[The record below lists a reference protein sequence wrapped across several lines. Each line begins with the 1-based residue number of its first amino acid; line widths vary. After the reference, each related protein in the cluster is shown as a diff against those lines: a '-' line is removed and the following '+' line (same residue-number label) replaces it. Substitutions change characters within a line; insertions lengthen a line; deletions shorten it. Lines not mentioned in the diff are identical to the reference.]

1 MRVDGKVVFVT
12 GAGSGIGEAL
22 SRRFAA
28 EGAHVVVVT
37 DLDGGQ
43 ASRVA
48 GDIGGVAMQLDV
60 SDEAAMTSAIEVAER
75 DHGPIGL
82 LVNNA
87 GIATG
92 GSVDVPTEMWQKTW
106 DVNVMAHVY
115 AIRAALPGMLA
126 RGSGHILSTVSAA
139 GLLTNI
145 GAAPYA
151 VTKHA
156 ALALAEWVAVT
167 YGRSGIG
174 VSALCPQFVDTPM
187 LDLFGDTSS
196 QEWVR
201 GIAIT
206 TEDVADSVIA
216 GLDEERFLILP
227 HPEVATF
234 FQNKANDYDR
244 WLGGMQK
251 LNEQLER
258 PTFDQSD

>member
-1 MRVDGKVVFVT
+1 MNVKDQIVFIT

-28 EGAHVVVVT
+28 EGARTIVVT
-37 DLDGGQ
+37 DLDGEQ
-43 ASRVA
+43 AGRVA
-48 GDIGGVAMQLDV
+48 AEVGGVGMRLDV
-60 SDEAAMTSAIEVAER
+60 SDEAAVTSSIETVESE
-75 DHGPIGL
+75 HGPIGL

-92 GSVDVPTEMWQKTW
+92 GSVDVPTALWQKTW

-115 AIRAALPGMLA
+115 SIRAALPGMLA
-126 RGSGHILSTVSAA
+126 AGSGYILSTVSAA

-156 ALALAEWVAVT
+156 ALALAEWVSMS
-167 YGRSGIG
+167 YGRRGIG
-174 VSALCPQFVDTPM
+174 VSALCPQFVETPM
-187 LDLFGDTSS
+187 LDVFGDAAS

-201 GIAIT
+201 SIAISPD
-206 TEDVADSVIA
+206 DVADAVID
-216 GLDEERFLILP
+216 GLAAERFLILP
-227 HPEVATF
+227 HPEVETF

-244 WLGGMQK
+244 WLGGMRK
-251 LNEQLER
+251 LNEQLNN
-258 PTFDQSD
+258 PQFD

>member
-1 MRVDGKVVFVT
+1 MNVNGQLVFVT
-12 GAGSGIGEAL
+12 GGGSGIGEAL
-22 SRRFAA
+22 CRRFAA
-28 EGAHVVVVT
+28 EGAAAVVVT
-37 DLDGGQ
+37 DVAGEQ
-43 ASRVA
+43 AERVA
-48 GDIGGVAMQLDV
+48 ADIGGIGLPLDV
-60 SDEAAMTSAIEVAER
+60 RDEAAVTSTIASIEK

-92 GSVDVPTEMWQKTW
+92 GSVDVPTALWQKTW
-106 DVNVMAHVY
+106 DINVMAHVY

-126 RGSGHILSTVSAA
+126 HGSGYILSTVSAA

-156 ALALAEWVAVT
+156 ALALAEWVSMT
-167 YGRSGIG
+167 YGKQGVG

-187 LDLFGDTSS
+187 LDLFGESAT

-201 GIAIT
+201 SIAIT
-206 TEDVADSVIA
+206 TDDVADAVIE
-216 GLDEERFLILP
+216 GLAEERFLILP
-227 HPEVATF
+227 HPEVATY

-244 WLGGMQK
+244 WLGGMRK
-251 LNEQLER
+251 LNEQLSN
-258 PTFDQSD
+258 PDFG

>member
-1 MRVDGKVVFVT
+1 MNVQDQLVFVT
-12 GAGSGIGEAL
+12 GGGSGIGEAL
-22 SRRFAA
+22 SRRFAD
-28 EGAHVVVVT
+28 EGAATIVVT
-37 DLDGGQ
+37 DLDGD
-43 ASRVA
+43 AAERVA
-48 GDIGGVAMQLDV
+48 TDIGGTGLGLDV
-60 SDEAAMTSAIEVAER
+60 SDEEAVTSTIASIEK

-82 LVNNA
+82 LANNA

-92 GSVDVPTEMWQKTW
+92 GSVDVPTALWQKTW

-126 RGSGHILSTVSAA
+126 NGSGYILSTVSAA

-156 ALALAEWVAVT
+156 ALALAEWVSMT
-167 YGRSGIG
+167 YGKQGIG

-187 LDLFGDTSS
+187 LDLFGESAS

-201 GIAIT
+201 SIAIT
-206 TEDVADSVIA
+206 TDDVANAVIE
-216 GLDEERFLILP
+216 GLAAERFLILP
-227 HPEVATF
+227 HPEVETF

-244 WLGGMQK
+244 WLGGMRK
-251 LNEQLER
+251 LNEQLNN
-258 PTFDQSD
+258 PQFD

>member
-1 MRVDGKVVFVT
+1 VFVT

-22 SRRFAA
+22 CRRFAT
-28 EGAHVVVVT
+28 EGAARVIVT
-37 DLDGGQ
+37 DLAGDQ
-43 ASRVA
+43 AERVA
-48 GDIGGVAMQLDV
+48 ADIGGIGLPLDV
-60 SDEAAMTSAIEVAER
+60 SDEAAVTSTIESIEK

-92 GSVDVPTEMWQKTW
+92 GSVDVPTALWQRTW
-106 DVNVMAHVY
+106 DINVMAHVY

-126 RGSGHILSTVSAA
+126 HGSGYILSTVSAA

-156 ALALAEWVAVT
+156 ALALAEWVSMT
-167 YGRSGIG
+167 YGKQGLG
-174 VSALCPQFVDTPM
+174 VSALCPQFVETPM
-187 LDLFGDTSS
+187 LDLFGESAT

-201 GIAIT
+201 SIAIT
-206 TEDVADSVIA
+206 TEDVADAVIE
-216 GLDEERFLILP
+216 GLAEERFLILP

-244 WLGGMQK
+244 WLGGMRK
-251 LNEQLER
+251 LNEQLNN
-258 PTFDQSD
+258 PDFG

>member
-1 MRVDGKVVFVT
+1 MRVEGKVVFIT

-22 SRRFAA
+22 ARRFAA
-28 EGAHVVVVT
+28 EGAETVVVT
-37 DLDGGQ
+37 DLDEDQ
-43 ASRVA
+43 ARRVA
-48 GDIGGVAMQLDV
+48 GDIGGLAMRLDV
-60 SDEAAMTSAIEVAER
+60 SDEAAVIDAVER
-75 DHGPIGL
+75 SERELGPIGL

-92 GSVDVPTEMWQKTW
+92 GSVDVPTEVWQRTW

-115 AIRAALPGMLA
+115 ALRAALPGMLA
-126 RGSGHILSTVSAA
+126 NGSGYVLSTVSAA

-156 ALALAEWVAVT
+156 ALALAEWVSVT
-167 YGRSGIG
+167 YGRRGIG

-187 LDLFGDTSS
+187 LDLFGESAS

-201 GIAIT
+201 SIAIT
-206 TEDVADSVIA
+206 TGEVADAVIE
-216 GLDEERFLILP
+216 GLADERFLILP
-227 HPEVATF
+227 HPEVADYF
-234 FQNKANDYDR
+234 RNKATDYDR

-251 LNEQLER
+251 LNASLEE
-258 PTFDQSD
+258 PTFD

>member
-1 MRVDGKVVFVT
+1 MNVKDQLVFLT
-12 GAGSGIGEAL
+12 GGGSGIGEAL

-28 EGAHVVVVT
+28 EGARTLVVT
-37 DLDGGQ
+37 DLDGEQ
-43 ASRVA
+43 ATRVA
-48 GDIGGVAMQLDV
+48 AEVGGIGMQLDV
-60 SDEAAMTSAIEVAER
+60 SEEAAVTSSIETVESE
-75 DHGPIGL
+75 HGPIGL

-92 GSVDVPTEMWQKTW
+92 GSVDVPTALWQRTW

-126 RGSGHILSTVSAA
+126 AGSGYILSTVSAA

-156 ALALAEWVAVT
+156 ALALAEWVSVS
-167 YGRSGIG
+167 YGRRGIG
-174 VSALCPQFVDTPM
+174 VSALCPQFVETPM
-187 LDLFGDTSS
+187 LDVFGDAAS

-201 GIAIT
+201 SIAISPD
-206 TEDVADSVIA
+206 DVADAVID
-216 GLDEERFLILP
+216 GLAAERFLILP
-227 HPEVATF
+227 HPEVETF

-244 WLGGMQK
+244 WLGGMRK
-251 LNEQLER
+251 LNEQLNN
-258 PTFDQSD
+258 PQFD

>member
-1 MRVDGKVVFVT
+1 MNVQDQLVFVT
-12 GAGSGIGEAL
+12 GGGSGIGEAL
-22 SRRFAA
+22 SRRFAQ
-28 EGAHVVVVT
+28 EGAATVVVT
-37 DLDGGQ
+37 DLDGD
-43 ASRVA
+43 AADRVA
-48 GDIGGVAMQLDV
+48 TDIGGIGLRLDV
-60 SDEAAMTSAIEVAER
+60 SDEEAVNSTIESIEHH
-75 DHGPIGL
+75 HGPIGL

-92 GSVDVPTEMWQKTW
+92 GSVDVPTALWQKTW

-126 RGSGHILSTVSAA
+126 NGSGYILSTVSAA

-156 ALALAEWVAVT
+156 ALALAEWVSMT
-167 YGRSGIG
+167 YGKQGIG

-187 LDLFGDTSS
+187 LDLFGESAS
-196 QEWVR
+196 QDWVR
-201 GIAIT
+201 SIAIT
-206 TEDVADSVIA
+206 TDDVADAVIE
-216 GLDEERFLILP
+216 GLAQERFLILP

-244 WLGGMQK
+244 WLGGMRK
-251 LNEQLER
+251 LNEQLNN
-258 PTFDQSD
+258 PQFD

>member
-1 MRVDGKVVFVT
+1 MNVGDQLVFVT
-12 GAGSGIGEAL
+12 GGGSGIGEAL
-22 SRRFAA
+22 SRRFSR
-28 EGAHVVVVT
+28 EGARTVVVT
-37 DLDGGQ
+37 DLDGER
-43 ASRVA
+43 AERVA
-48 GDIGGVAMQLDV
+48 SDIDGIGLQLDV
-60 SDEAAMTSAIEVAER
+60 SNENAVTSAIEAIEE

-92 GSVDVPTEMWQKTW
+92 GSVDVPTALWQKTW

-126 RGSGHILSTVSAA
+126 TGSGYILSTVSAA

-156 ALALAEWVAVT
+156 ALALAEWVSMT
-167 YGRSGIG
+167 YGKAGIG

-187 LDLFGDTSS
+187 LDLFGESAS
-196 QEWVR
+196 QDWVR
-201 GIAIT
+201 SIAIT
-206 TEDVADSVIA
+206 TEDVADAVIQ
-216 GLDEERFLILP
+216 GLADERFLILP
-227 HPEVATF
+227 HPEVATY

-244 WLGGMQK
+244 WLGGMRK
-251 LNEQLER
+251 LNEQLNN
-258 PTFDQSD
+258 PDFG

>member
-1 MRVDGKVVFVT
+1 MNVGDQLVFVT
-12 GAGSGIGEAL
+12 GGGSGIGEAL
-22 SRRFAA
+22 CRRFSR
-28 EGAHVVVVT
+28 EGARTLVVT
-37 DLDGGQ
+37 DLDGEQ
-43 ASRVA
+43 AERVA
-48 GDIGGVAMQLDV
+48 SETGGIGLRLDV
-60 SDEAAMTSAIEVAER
+60 SDEDAVTSAIASIEK

-92 GSVDVPTEMWQKTW
+92 GSVDVPTAVWQKTW

-115 AIRAALPGMLA
+115 AIRAALPAMLA
-126 RGSGHILSTVSAA
+126 NGSGYILSTVSAA

-156 ALALAEWVAVT
+156 ALALAEWVSMT
-167 YGRSGIG
+167 YGRQGIG

-187 LDLFGDTSS
+187 LDLFGESAS

-206 TEDVADSVIA
+206 TDDVADAVIE
-216 GLDEERFLILP
+216 GLADERFLILP
-227 HPEVATF
+227 HPEVAAY
-234 FQNKANDYDR
+234 FQNKATDYDR
-244 WLGGMQK
+244 WLGGMRK
-251 LNEQLER
+251 LNEQLNN
-258 PTFDQSD
+258 PDFG

>member
-1 MRVDGKVVFVT
+1 MNVAGELAFVT
-12 GAGSGIGEAL
+12 GGGSGIGEAL
-22 SRRFAA
+22 CRRFAA
-28 EGAHVVVVT
+28 EGAQTVLVT
-37 DLDGGQ
+37 DLDGDQ
-43 ASRVA
+43 AERVA
-48 GDIGGVAMQLDV
+48 ADIGGIGLRLDV
-60 SDEAAMTSAIEVAER
+60 SDEAAVTAMIEQIES

-92 GSVDVPTEMWQKTW
+92 GSVDVPTALWQKTW

-126 RGSGHILSTVSAA
+126 NGSGYILSTVSAA

-156 ALALAEWVAVT
+156 ALALAEWVSMT
-167 YGRSGIG
+167 YGKRGIG

-187 LDLFGDTSS
+187 LDLFGESAS
-196 QEWVR
+196 QDWVR
-201 GIAIT
+201 SIAIT
-206 TEDVADSVIA
+206 TEDVADAVIE
-216 GLDEERFLILP
+216 GLAAERFLILP
-227 HPEVATF
+227 HPEVATY

-244 WLGGMQK
+244 WLGGMRK
-251 LNEQLER
+251 LNEQLEN
-258 PTFDQSD
+258 PDFA

>member
-1 MRVDGKVVFVT
+1 MQVQGQLVVVT
-12 GAGSGIGEAL
+12 GGGSGIGEAL
-22 SRRFAA
+22 SRRFAREEA
-28 EGAHVVVVT
+28 RTVVVS
-37 DLDGGQ
+37 DLDGAR
-43 ASRVA
+43 ASHVA
-48 GDIGGVAMQLDV
+48 DDIGGVGIQLDV
-60 SDEAAMTSAIEVAER
+60 TDEQAVHRVINQIES

-92 GSVDVPTEMWQKTW
+92 GSVDAPTEAWQKTW

-115 AIRAALPGMLA
+115 TIRAALPAMLGH
-126 RGSGHILSTVSAA
+126 GSGYILSTVSAA

-156 ALALAEWVAVT
+156 ALALAEWVSMT
-167 YGRSGIG
+167 YGNRGIG

-187 LDLFGDTSS
+187 LDLFGDAAS

-206 TEDVADSVIA
+206 TDDVADAVIE
-216 GLDEERFLILP
+216 GLAAEKFLILP
-227 HPEVATF
+227 HPEVGKY
-234 FQNKANDYDR
+234 FQNKAADYDR
-244 WLGGMQK
+244 WLSGMRR
-251 LNEQLER
+251 L
-258 PTFDQSD
+258 SDDLANPEYP

>member
-1 MRVDGKVVFVT
+1 MQVHGQLVVVT
-12 GAGSGIGEAL
+12 GGGSGIGEAL
-22 SRRFAA
+22 SRRFAREHA
-28 EGAHVVVVT
+28 RTVVVS
-37 DLDGGQ
+37 DLDGARATQ
-43 ASRVA
+43 VA
-48 GDIGGVAMQLDV
+48 DDIGGVAIQLDV
-60 SDEAAMTSAIEVAER
+60 TDEQAVERVIDQIEA

-92 GSVDVPTEMWQKTW
+92 GSVDAPTEAWQKTW

-126 RGSGHILSTVSAA
+126 HGSGYILSTVSAA

-156 ALALAEWVAVT
+156 ALALAEWVSMT
-167 YGRSGIG
+167 YGNRGIG

-187 LDLFGDTSS
+187 LDLFGDAAS

-206 TEDVADSVIA
+206 TDDVADAVID
-216 GLDEERFLILP
+216 GLAAETFLILP
-227 HPEVATF
+227 HPEVGTY
-234 FQNKANDYDR
+234 FQNKATDYDR
-244 WLGGMQK
+244 WLSGMRR
-251 LNEQLER
+251 LNDDLANPEY
-258 PTFDQSD
+258 S

>member
-1 MRVDGKVVFVT
+1 MDVQDQLVFVT
-12 GAGSGIGEAL
+12 GGGSGIGEAL
-22 SRRFAA
+22 CRRFAA
-28 EGAHVVVVT
+28 EGAGTVVVT
-37 DLDGGQ
+37 DLGGDQ
-43 ASRVA
+43 AERVA
-48 GDIGGVAMQLDV
+48 ADIGGLGRQLDV
-60 SDEAAMTSAIEVAER
+60 SDEAAVTSMIEQIES

-92 GSVDVPTEMWQKTW
+92 GSVDVPTALWQKTW

-126 RGSGHILSTVSAA
+126 NGSGYILSTVSAA

-156 ALALAEWVAVT
+156 ALTLAEWVSMT
-167 YGRSGIG
+167 YGKQGIG

-187 LDLFGDTSS
+187 LDLFGESAS
-196 QEWVR
+196 QDWVR
-201 GIAIT
+201 SIAIT
-206 TEDVADSVIA
+206 TDDVADKVIE
-216 GLDEERFLILP
+216 GLADERFLILP
-227 HPEVATF
+227 HPEVATY

-244 WLGGMQK
+244 WLGGMRK
-251 LNEQLER
+251 LNEQLNN
-258 PTFDQSD
+258 PDFG

>member
-1 MRVDGKVVFVT
+1 MDVQDQLVFVT
-12 GAGSGIGEAL
+12 GGGSGIGEAL
-22 SRRFAA
+22 CRRFAA
-28 EGAHVVVVT
+28 EGAGTVVVT
-37 DLDGGQ
+37 DLGGDQ
-43 ASRVA
+43 AERVA
-48 GDIGGVAMQLDV
+48 ADIGGLGRQLDV
-60 SDEAAMTSAIEVAER
+60 SDEAAVTSMIEQIES

-92 GSVDVPTEMWQKTW
+92 GSVDVPTALWQKTW

-126 RGSGHILSTVSAA
+126 NGSGYILSTVSAA

-156 ALALAEWVAVT
+156 ALALAEWVSMT
-167 YGRSGIG
+167 YGKQGIG

-187 LDLFGDTSS
+187 LDLFGESAS
-196 QEWVR
+196 QDWVR
-201 GIAIT
+201 SIAIT
-206 TEDVADSVIA
+206 TDDVADKVIE
-216 GLDEERFLILP
+216 GLADERFLILP
-227 HPEVATF
+227 HPEVATY

-244 WLGGMQK
+244 WLGGMRK
-251 LNEQLER
+251 LNEQLSN
-258 PTFDQSD
+258 PDFG